1 MRGLSKINGVRE
13 IRGKVC
19 TGKAGPLP
27 GTASA
32 PVHWHWPS
40 AP

>member
-1 MRGLSKINGVRE
+1 VNT
-13 IRGKVC
+13 GKV
-19 TGKAGPLP
+19 GPLP